1 MTDRASTILDG
12 RVKTMEEKLGRPL
25 VPAEPKDDYPL
36 PEHERGFLLEA
47 AQDLYWNE
55 MAWEYLTDEERV
67 SDGRLTALVFPG
79 FLALVRGLLLRETLP
94 DALAPAIPRPEV
106 VQDVLRFLSERLV
119 ELEEK
124 LAAADEERRER
135 CTCEL
140 GMTDRLIDLVL
151 YRLLGLTPED
161 VARLEISHESE

>member
-1 MTDRASTILDG
+1 MTDRASTLLDG
-12 RVKTMEEKLGRPL
+12 RVKTMEEKLGRL
-25 VPAEPKDDYPL
+25 LEPAEPKDGYPL

-67 SDGRLTALVFPG
+67 GDGRLTVLVFPG

-106 VQDVLRFLSERLV
+106 VQDILRFLSERLV
-119 ELEEK
+119 DLEEK
-124 LAAADEERRER
+124 LAAADEDRRER
-135 CTCEL
+135 CACEL
-140 GMTDRLIDLVL
+140 RMTDRLIDLVL
-151 YRLLGLTPED
+151 YRLLGLTPD
-161 VARLEISHESE
+161 DLARLETPLESE

>member
-1 MTDRASTILDG
+1 
-12 RVKTMEEKLGRPL
+12 
-25 VPAEPKDDYPL
+25 
-36 PEHERGFLLEA
+36 
-47 AQDLYWNE
+47 
-55 MAWEYLTDEERV
+55 
-67 SDGRLTALVFPG
+67 
-79 FLALVRGLLLRETLP
+79 RGLLLRETLP

-140 GMTDRLIDLVL
+140 RMTDRLIDLVL
-151 YRLLGLTPED
+151 YRLMGLTPED